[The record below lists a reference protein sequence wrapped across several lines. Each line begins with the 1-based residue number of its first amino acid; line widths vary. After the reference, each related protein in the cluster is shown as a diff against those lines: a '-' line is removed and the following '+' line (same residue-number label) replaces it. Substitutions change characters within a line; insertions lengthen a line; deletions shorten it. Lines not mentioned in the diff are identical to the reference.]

1 MNMFRAD
8 LQMNMICADLQMNMI
23 CADLQINMFHADLM
37 RKLVGIRRRK
47 VDLFE
52 MEHSGSEIRTS
63 SL

>member
-1 MNMFRAD
+1 MNMFR
-8 LQMNMICADLQMNMI
+8 ADLQMNMI